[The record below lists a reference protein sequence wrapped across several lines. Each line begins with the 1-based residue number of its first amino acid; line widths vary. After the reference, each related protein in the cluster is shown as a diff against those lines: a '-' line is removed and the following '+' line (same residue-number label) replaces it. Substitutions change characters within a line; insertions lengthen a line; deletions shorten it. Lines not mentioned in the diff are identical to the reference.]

1 MTHLASKLTAAGQV
15 GIEQAELAAIP
26 ADGHVRLELATA
38 SLCGTDL
45 HYFNHFA
52 NAGFM
57 LDAPVTLGH
66 EACAHVVDANGS
78 ALAEGQ
84 LVAVNPI
91 IACGRCPACKAGQVN
106 HCSAKRFPGSATTR
120 PHIDGFFRERFDFPA
135 ACCHPVA
142 DDIDPD
148 HLTFA
153 EPLAC
158 AMHAVARSGVGPGKR
173 VVVTGCGPMGLLAIV
188 AAKATGAEVAATDIR
203 GEAVALARQVGAA
216 DGYVTSDDDLNDLS
230 SAFDAAIEASGAP
243 KAFNQTLD
251 LVRKGGRVV
260 ILSNIQASNTPIDLH
275 RIMLKE
281 IDVTGSMQFNEEFLK
296 AVDMIVSGQVDF
308 DRLIAAR
315 LGLSDTGRALELMAA
330 GGASGKILLKRDTD
344 L

>member
-1 MTHLASKLTAAGQV
+1 MTHLASKLTAARQV
-15 GIEQAELAAIP
+15 GIERAELAAMP
-26 ADGHVRLELATA
+26 PDGHVRLELATA

-45 HYFNHFA
+45 HYFKQFS

-57 LDAPVTLGH
+57 LESPVTLGH
-66 EACAHVVDANGS
+66 EACAHVLDANGS

-91 IACGRCPACKAGQVN
+91 IACGRCPACEAGQVN
-106 HCSAKRFPGSATTR
+106 HCTAKRFPGSATTR
-120 PHIDGFFRERFDFPA
+120 PHMDGFFRERFDFPA

-158 AMHAVARSGVGPGKR
+158 AMHAVARSAAGPGSR
-173 VVVTGCGPMGLLAIV
+173 VMVTGCGPMGLLTVV

-203 GEAVALARQVGAA
+203 GEAVALARQVGAVA
-216 DGYVTSDDDLNDLS
+216 GYVADDDDPGDLS
-230 SAFDAAIEASGAP
+230 GTFDAAIEASGAP
-243 KAFNQTLD
+243 RAFNQALD

-260 ILSNIQASNTPIDLH
+260 ILSNIQSSNTPIDLH

-281 IDVTGSMQFNEEFLK
+281 IDVTGSMQFNEEFQQ
-296 AVDMIVSGQVDF
+296 AVDLIVSGRVDF

-315 LGLSDTGRALELMAA
+315 FGLSDTGKALELMAA
-330 GGASGKILLKRDTD
+330 GGAAGKILLKRDANR
-344 L
+344 